1 MKAQM
6 VGQIFIYI
14 LAVILVAFIL
24 IYGYN
29 AVQTFKTRAEQVSY
43 IKFKTDVES
52 AIKSISSDYG
62 SIKKA
67 EFLVPSGYREVCFID
82 LDHPVVP
89 SGHPIIKDSVE
100 SGVKENLFLVREI
113 EEESFYVGKIEV
125 AGNSCIEVK
134 AGKIKVQLE
143 GKGDH
148 AIISEWE

>member
-6 VGQIFIYI
+6 VGQIFVYI

-43 IKFKTDVES
+43 IKFKTDMES
-52 AIKSISSDYG
+52 TIKSISSDYG

-82 LDHPVVP
+82 LDNPIVP
-89 SGHPIIKDSVE
+89 PGHPIIKDSVE
-100 SGVKENLFLVREI
+100 SGVKENIFLVREAA
-113 EEESFYVGKIEV
+113 EESFYVGKIEV